1 MEHALLFAVHE
12 VVDRTRHLFCATRRL
27 LGKRRRIRNISSA
40 RFSAACLSSAGKR
53 QRLTFEFVDSTGK
66 QHAVYGY
73 GGQSFEYSS
82 QLGRERRDGWQL
94 VLGIDLEQRAL
105 HRTGRST

>member
-27 LGKRRRIRNISSA
+27 LWKRRRIRNFPSA
-40 RFSAACLSSAGKR
+40 RFSAACLYYGGKR
-53 QRLTFEFVDSTGK
+53 QHLAFDLVDSIGR
-66 QHAVYGY
+66 QHPVYGY
-73 GGQSFEYSS
+73 GGQSFECSS

-94 VLGIDLEQRAL
+94 VLGIDLERRAL
-105 HRTGRST
+105 HSAERSA